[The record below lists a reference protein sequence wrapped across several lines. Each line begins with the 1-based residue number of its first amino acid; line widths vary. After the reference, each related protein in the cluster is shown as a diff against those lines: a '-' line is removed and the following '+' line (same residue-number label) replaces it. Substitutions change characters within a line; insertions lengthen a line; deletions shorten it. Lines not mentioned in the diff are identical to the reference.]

1 MKPRY
6 KRTMSVLLA
15 LCLLLSQGTLT
26 AAGASNIS
34 LSAQTSQP
42 SRFTDVPA
50 GEWYAGA
57 VNWAVAR
64 DITTGTSADKFSPGK
79 ACTHIEILTFLY
91 RAVEQ
96 IENPTGADME
106 KAVTWAREKGML
118 AADFDRQKPCS
129 RADAVNYIWQALG
142 REDAPVSSFTDV
154 PANASY
160 AKAVSWAV
168 ANGVTTGTD
177 TMKNTFSPNQ
187 VCTRGHIV
195 TFLYRAL
202 AWSAPSNELPR
213 AARYGFLNG
222 EALKKKITY
231 ASFMTMLD
239 NAVKRIDADKLAVWK
254 ARFPEAR
261 QSQNVI
267 DTGNAA
273 LALFA
278 AAETIGGEV
287 YARNVN
293 DRGGGSFSNGWTPA
307 GFWGDVERIP
317 VGFEEIYEKPAD
329 GTFLSW
335 SSHYV
340 TSRGSVLTGNTLFP
354 YQNGK
359 TQLENSALT
368 YEDAALACL
377 RLYESTIEIT
387 ERAPTAEDAALLAKA
402 DARKQEILSSKTD
415 VSCTGTAYYVSN
427 SGSDSND
434 GKSPSTPWATIKRV
448 VKAGT
453 DKTLKPGDAVFF
465 ERGGLWRGEALLCA
479 EGVTYS
485 AYGMGDKPKIYGSEE
500 NYAGAEKWTLWYDQN
515 GVKIWKLYRDVTEVG
530 NIVFNGGE
538 SYATRV
544 YSYYN
549 GREWVVSGEDQRPF
563 DVVDGLRHD
572 LTFYSTFELS
582 KNQYEAYAA
591 QFGGTVYMNQ
601 LSETGALYLRCDSGN
616 PGTLYREIE
625 FHQAPEELAEYLGG
639 LVTPVGSNTIDNLCI
654 KYCVIEGIVIYGSDR
669 ANSDNNGNVVQ
680 NCEVAWTGGTQH
692 DLNRAEGDVMVCGEA
707 ITWKTDNNRF
717 LDNYVH
723 QACCAGFVSEFVE
736 GEGVPGVTCS
746 GTVISG
752 NVVEKC
758 QDTFWFWDNRL
769 SERHPEIVFWDNTSI
784 TDNYVLNMGYGWS
797 GDPRFV
803 LSPENPTNTYHAYG
817 GSFAFHIGGAASGV
831 RNMRVNDNVFYLTA
845 GGTLLGHS
853 VFEDWNGLTFHGNT
867 YVENDNRNI
876 LRGECFRR
884 SLTREDTLE
893 DIRTWLG
900 DDAAVVFQ
908 PSAKLK

>member
-1 MKPRY
+1 MK
-6 KRTMSVLLA
+6 KRIV
-15 LCLLLSQGTLT
+15 CILLSFCVMLSLCAPALAVRGGGT
-26 AAGASNIS
+26 AGF
-34 LSAQTSQP
+34 Q
-42 SRFTDVPA
+42 DVSSDA
-50 GEWYAGA
+50 YYAGA
-57 VNWAVAR
+57 VQWAKEN
-64 DITTGTSADKFSPGK
+64 DITTGTSQTTFSPANFVTRGEAVTFLWRASGRPAPSSQETPFTDLAEDWYRDAVCWAAEKKITTGVTETRFDPNGK
-79 ACTHIEILTFLY
+79 VTRGQMVTFLY
-91 RAVEQ
+91 RAQGE
-96 IENPTGADME
+96 PGKTGQGA
-106 KAVTWAREKGML
+106 WY
-118 AADFDRQKPCS
+118 S
-129 RADAVNYIWQALG
+129 DAVAWAEKNYLL
-142 REDAPVSSFTDV
+142 
-154 PANASY
+154 
-160 AKAVSWAV
+160 
-168 ANGVTTGTD
+168 TGTSAEFTTAGD
-177 TMKNTFSPNQ
+177 NYCPRSD
-187 VCTRGHIV
+187 VV
-195 TFLYRAL
+195 TYMYRAL
-202 AWSAPSNELPR
+202 AWSAPSNELSR
-213 AARYGFLNG
+213 TARYGFLNG
-222 EALKKKITY
+222 EALEKKITY

-239 NAVKRIDADKLAVWK
+239 NAVKRIDADKFAAWK

-287 YARNVN
+287 YTRNVD

-340 TSRGSVLTGNTLFP
+340 TARGSVLTGNTLFS

-359 TQLENSALT
+359 TQLENSDLT

-377 RLYESTIEIT
+377 RLYESCIEIT
-387 ERAPTAEDAALLAKA
+387 ERAPTAEDAALLTSA

-415 VSCTGTAYYVSN
+415 VSYTGTAYYVSN

-434 GKSPSTPWATIKRV
+434 GKSPSTAWATIKRV

-453 DKTLKPGDAVFF
+453 DKTLKSGDAVFF

-479 EGVTYS
+479 EGVIYS
-485 AYGMGDKPKIYGSEE
+485 AYGTGDKPKIYGSEE
-500 NYAGAEKWTLWYDQN
+500 NYAGAEKWTLWYDQG

-530 NIVFNGGE
+530 NIVFDGGE

-549 GREWVVSGEDQRPF
+549 GKEWVVSGEDQRPF
-563 DVVDGLRHD
+563 DVVNGLKHD

-582 KNQYEAYAA
+582 KERYEAYAA
-591 QFGGTVYMNQ
+591 QFGGVVYSDQ
-601 LSETGALYLRCDSGN
+601 LNEAGALYLRCDSGN

-625 FHQAPEELAEYLGG
+625 FHQAPEEMHGYIG
-639 LVTPVGSNTIDNLCI
+639 LVTPAGNNTIDNLCI
-654 KYCVIEGIVIYGSDR
+654 KYCVVNGIAIYGSDA
-669 ANSDNNGNVVQ
+669 ANSDNNGNVIQ
-680 NCEVAWTGGTQH
+680 NCEVAWTGGDQH

-707 ITWKTDNNRF
+707 IVWKTDNNQF
-717 LDNYVH
+717 LHNYVY

-736 GEGVPGVTCS
+736 GEGGPGVTCS

-797 GDPRFV
+797 GDPRF
-803 LSPENPTNTYHAYG
+803 LMSPENPTNTYHAYG
-817 GSFAFHIGGAASGV
+817 GSFAFHIGGAASGI

-845 GGTLLGHS
+845 GGNLLAHS
-853 VFEDWNGLTFHGNT
+853 VFENWNGLTFHGNT

-884 SLTREDTLE
+884 SLTRENTLE